1 MSAETEVRDAIIAQ
15 LRGDAALMALV
26 NRVYDGDPVKA
37 TTPYILVGEC
47 AGSDWGTKNHAG
59 RELRLGITIHDD
71 AQTAVR
77 IGQILPLVQNALGQV
92 ATVGAG
98 AWRVGSFVL
107 IRSRLFGREGGRWSA
122 LLDWRLRVLSTV

>member
-1 MSAETEVRDAIIAQ
+1 MSAEIELRDAVLAQ

-59 RELRLGITIHDD
+59 RELRLGITIYDD
-71 AQTAVR
+71 TQTAAR
-77 IGQILPLVQNALGQV
+77 IGQILPLVHGALGQV
-92 ATVGAG
+92 AAAG
-98 AWRVGSFVL
+98 TGTWRVGSLVL
-107 IRSRLFGREGGRWSA
+107 VRSRLFGRESGRWSA